1 MKNVLLEHIMNLYLP
16 PKFQLKTYFL
26 IDENVEEFYR
36 DRPFVDLRMRIS
48 DYFLSDIEI
57 GIQKLSSFIKSNN
70 IKFLSELIQKKSVF
84 AFNCDKSTKYES
96 NRNKTECPQIIC
108 RFLFDKKDV
117 LAGYFGDT
125 QKINSNGKD
134 FILVTIHEAN
144 FIDQLGMIPE
154 FTPIDNYLRSLI
166 SRLKPSYVYR
176 SNFVHE
182 FQHVMQIIHNFC
194 SEDKYD
200 LDGDLDK
207 IQNDNFETYYSVTTE
222 REAFYIQIMKF
233 LVENNLLTSDYDSLK
248 ENFLNSMNLMQID
261 RKFFKI
267 FESALKS
274 YVMSF
279 KENKINEILKDIL
292 IRSGSK
298 NPDKALQR
306 SIELSKLNSCEFNRI
321 FLNFMK
327 NGVSVSR

>member
-1 MKNVLLEHIMNLYLP
+1 MKDILLENVINMSLP
-16 PKFQLKTYFL
+16 LKFQFKTYFL

-36 DRPFVDLRMRIS
+36 DRPFVDLRMKIS

-57 GIQKLSSFIKSNN
+57 GIQKLSSFIKSND
-70 IKFLSELIQKKSVF
+70 IELLSELVQKKPIF
-84 AFNCDKSTKYES
+84 AFNCDKSTEYES
-96 NRNKTECPQIIC
+96 NRNKVKCPQIVC
-108 RFLFDKKDV
+108 RFLFNKKDSLV
-117 LAGYFGDT
+117 GYFGDT
-125 QKINSNGKD
+125 QQINSNGQN

-144 FIDQLGMIPE
+144 FFDQLGMIPE
-154 FTPIDNYLRSLI
+154 FTQIENYLRSLNL
-166 SRLKPSYVYR
+166 RLQPSYIYR

-194 SEDKYD
+194 SADKYD

-248 ENFLNSMNLMQID
+248 ENFLRSMDVMQID

-279 KENKINEILKDIL
+279 KENKTDEILRNIL
-292 IRSGSK
+292 VRSGSK
-298 NPDKALQR
+298 NPDKVLQR
-306 SIELSKLNSCEFNRI
+306 SIELDKLNPCELNKI
-321 FLNFMK
+321 FLNFIK
-327 NGVSVSR
+327 NGVSV